1 MHMRSLRLAALS
13 LGSLS
18 LAALMLAASLSFAAA
33 EEKST
38 EQPAAPAEPQWTE
51 YKSDAQG
58 FAISFPGAPKV
69 TSAPVEGQNPLVQH
83 DFQVSLGEDQV
94 FTVVVFEY
102 PQGKAPKADADYYV
116 KLMNAY
122 AKGSE
127 TRLRKRG
134 AATVDGRAGFEGI
147 ADDGKNKLTHLV
159 TVVPFGD
166 RIYMLASAA
175 PRARGIPETAERF
188 RDSFRLLGGE
198 SDPEESAATA
208 AGQ

>member
-1 MHMRSLRLAALS
+1 MRMISLK
-13 LGSLS
+13 
-18 LAALMLAASLSFAAA
+18 LAALMLAATVTFAAA
-33 EEKST
+33 EDKPDA
-38 EQPAAPAEPQWTE
+38 QVAAAPAEPQWTE

-58 FAISFPGAPKV
+58 FEVSFPGAPKV
-69 TSAPVEGQNPLVQH
+69 TSAAVEGQNPLVQH
-83 DFQVSLGEDQV
+83 DFQVSLGEDTV

-102 PQGKAPKADADYYV
+102 PQGKAPKADTDYYV

-134 AATVDGRAGFEGI
+134 PATVDGRAGFEGI

-159 TVVPFGD
+159 TVVPFRD

-175 PRARGIPETAERF
+175 PRARGIPEDAERF

-198 SDPEESAATA
+198 SDPEESAASAT
-208 AGQ
+208 GQ